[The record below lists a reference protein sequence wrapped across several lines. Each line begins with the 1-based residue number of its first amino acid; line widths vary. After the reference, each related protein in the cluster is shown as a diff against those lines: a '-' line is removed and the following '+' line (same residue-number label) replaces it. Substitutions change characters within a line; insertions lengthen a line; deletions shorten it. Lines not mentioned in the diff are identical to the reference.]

1 MLKIV
6 DVHLSATVNG
16 EYVVLQNQGLTTI
29 PLRGCIL
36 TAEEYLAG
44 DPVGIADAMYVFADD
59 VQIKPYARVVLFTGT
74 GQNGWY
80 PTTDGKSAFVAYW
93 GRNRCVWSCTTRIV
107 LLQPA
112 CTRRIGVPAEVSLSL
127 PG

>member
-29 PLRGCIL
+29 PLRGWIL
-36 TAEEYLAG
+36 TTDDYVLDDLAT
-44 DPVGIADAMYVFADD
+44 VADAMYVFRDD
-59 VQIKPYARVVLFTGT
+59 VLIKPYGRVVLFSGL
-74 GQNGWY
+74 GQNGWC
-80 PTTDGKSAFVAYW
+80 PTTDGKSAFVAHW
-93 GRNRCVWSCTTRIV
+93 GRLDPVWARSGRVV

-112 CTRRIGVPAEVSLSL
+112 CSRRIGIPSEVSPTPTL
-127 PG
+127 